1 MSTDRL
7 LGWKWRNPRRH
18 ITKAVT
24 VKRAARPLVC
34 KRIEVHARPCPHC
47 QLHTHACMLHA
58 ARYLLHAAVAVAS
71 NRQAMPSHALHVSH
85 HSRMSHVLSHV
96 CCLHLGGCI
105 EFIRMHRAHKH
116 VAINIMFDHL
126 QHRHRHQQRHQDVR
140 YYSIVTFGCIVWQT
154 LLQMFLVPFTSHANL
169 ISTLHCNAT
178 QYISTVCAL
187 GASDL
192 NDQQHKLREVLMN
205 ALVW

>member
-1 MSTDRL
+1 MFAGVQTSICRL
-7 LGWKWRNPRRH
+7 TFYGLCQQIGCWVGSEGTRADTSRKP
-18 ITKAVT
+18 

-34 KRIEVHARPCPHC
+34 KRIEVHARPCLHC

-105 EFIRMHRAHKH
+105 ELIRMHRAHKH
-116 VAINIMFDHL
+116 VAMSIFRN
-126 QHRHRHQQRHQDVR
+126 R
-140 YYSIVTFGCIVWQT
+140 Y
-154 LLQMFLVPFTSHANL
+154 
-169 ISTLHCNAT
+169 
-178 QYISTVCAL
+178 VCAC
-187 GASDL
+187 
-192 NDQQHKLREVLMN
+192 
-205 ALVW
+205 